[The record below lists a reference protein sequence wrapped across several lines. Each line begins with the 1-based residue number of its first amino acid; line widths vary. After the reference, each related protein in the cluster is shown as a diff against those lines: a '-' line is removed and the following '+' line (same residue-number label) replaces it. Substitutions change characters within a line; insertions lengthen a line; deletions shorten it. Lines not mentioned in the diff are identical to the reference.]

1 MCKFISM
8 TCVNRILVLL
18 ICIYCQP
25 VLAQLPPVP
34 PDTILVNGK
43 VITADSDDP
52 EAVTIAQA
60 IAIRDGKII
69 AVGSNAEIRGLAVQ
83 GTETVDLN
91 SRTVVPGLIDTHTH
105 LYETSLGFPWAAGV
119 DPQLLNIRLVA
130 KTEDEA
136 VSLAEAAIK
145 ARARDVG
152 PGKWIKV
159 QLNPSNIAHA
169 VFGSRITRR
178 VLDQW
183 APNNKVM
190 IRTRA
195 SVVTSSKGIE
205 EFEEYFGREIP
216 EVYWVGG
223 AGGKE
228 LGWSRQYVDFPRSAA
243 IDLIMET
250 QMEKY
255 TEVYKSVLQVN
266 AQNGI
271 TTHGTHAQS
280 KNGYTVALMLDRRG
294 EMPIRWAWSL
304 GWAHI
309 FTDRPEDFYEN
320 YHDEA
325 GYGSDFLWNI
335 GMNPVSMDGGAI
347 AMCTTINA
355 RQDVKVR
362 ERCTADATEVGILRI
377 RALQAAIKNGL
388 NIAGHHIAGDKALDY
403 YQDAIEQS
411 GLSLEKIRSLKL
423 QSDHCHQVRPDQV
436 ERAARLG
443 QTFSCDASIEVAT
456 VIARDYGEEYLGRYA
471 PYATMLKAGIKPMIS
486 EFGSQSSVRNSPFE
500 YGYIFL
506 TRRSLDGKLA
516 MGVPEEAIPDRM
528 TMLLMMTRWASPSL
542 YRGDVLGSIE
552 PGKFADLTV
561 LDNDVLDAPLEE
573 LPYIKPIM
581 TMVQGKIVFEDP
593 QLRGNTLRF
602 NTETAVWEKNIASQ
616 YQNSALWRW

>member
-1 MCKFISM
+1 MIKFINIEFVKRFLIIL
-8 TCVNRILVLL
+8 TCLSVQSVI
-18 ICIYCQP
+18 
-25 VLAQLPPVP
+25 AQSFVVT
-34 PDTILVNGK
+34 PDTIMVNGK
-43 VITADSDDP
+43 VVTADNDDP
-52 EAVTIAQA
+52 EAVTIAEA

-69 AVGSNAEIRGLAVQ
+69 AVGSNTEIRNMAVQ
-83 GTETVDLN
+83 GTEVVDVN
-91 SRTVVPGLIDTHTH
+91 SRTVIPGLIDTHTH
-105 LYETSLGFPWAAGV
+105 LYETSLGFPWAADV
-119 DPQLLNIRLVA
+119 DPQLLNILLVA
-130 KTEDEA
+130 KSEDEA

-145 ARARDVG
+145 ARARDIG

-159 QLNPSNIAHA
+159 RMNPSNIAHA

-178 VLDQW
+178 VLDEW

-195 SVVTSSKGIE
+195 SVVTSSNGIQ

-216 EVYWVGG
+216 DVYWVGG
-223 AGGKE
+223 ADGKE
-228 LGWSRQYVDFPRSAA
+228 LGWSRQYVDFPRSVA

-250 QMEKY
+250 QMERY

-280 KNGYTVALMLDRRG
+280 KNGYTVALMLDRKG

-309 FTDRPEDFYEN
+309 FTDTPEAFYEN

-325 GYGSDFLWNI
+325 GYGSDFLWNV

-355 RQDVKVR
+355 RQDIKER

-377 RALQAAIKNGL
+377 RALKAAIKNGL

-411 GLSLEKIRSLKL
+411 GLSLEKIRSLNL
-423 QSDHCHQVRPDQV
+423 QSDHCHQVRQDQV

-443 QTFSCDASIEVAT
+443 QTFSCDASEEVAT

-471 PYATMLKAGIKPMIS
+471 PYATMLKNGIKPMIS

-528 TMLLMMTRWASPSL
+528 TMLLMMTRWASPSI

-552 PGKFADLTV
+552 AGKYADIVV
-561 LDNDVLDAPLEE
+561 LDNDVIDAPLEE

-581 TMVQGKIVFEDP
+581 TMVQGKIVFEDA
-593 QLRGNTLRF
+593 QLRGNTIGF
-602 NTETAVWEKNIASQ
+602 NIETAEWEKNIAPQ
-616 YQNSALWRW
+616 FQNSTLWRW

>member
-1 MCKFISM
+1 MFK
-8 TCVNRILVLL
+8 L
-18 ICIYCQP
+18 INIMFVKRFLF
-25 VLAQLPPVP
+25 VLACLSFQSVIAQSFVVT

-43 VITADSDDP
+43 VVTADSDDP

-69 AVGSNAEIRGLAVQ
+69 AVGSNTEIRNMAVQ
-83 GTETVDLN
+83 GTEVVDVN
-91 SRTVVPGLIDTHTH
+91 SRTVIPGLIDTHTH
-105 LYETSLGFPWAAGV
+105 LYETSLGFPWAADV
-119 DPQLLNIRLVA
+119 DPQLLNIRLLA
-130 KTEDEA
+130 NSEDEA
-136 VSLAEAAIK
+136 VSLAEAAIR
-145 ARARDVG
+145 ARARDLG

-159 QLNPSNIAHA
+159 QMNPSNIAHA

-178 VLDQW
+178 VLDEW

-195 SVVTSSKGIE
+195 SVVTSSMGIE

-216 EVYWVGG
+216 DVYWVGG
-223 AGGKE
+223 AEGKE
-228 LGWSRQYVDFPRSAA
+228 LGWSRQYVDFPRSVA

-250 QMEKY
+250 QMERY
-255 TEVYKSVLQVN
+255 SEVYKSVLQVN

-280 KNGYTVALMLDRRG
+280 KNGYTVALMLDRKG

-325 GYGSDFLWNI
+325 GYGSDFLWNV

-355 RQDVKVR
+355 REDIKER

-377 RALQAAIKNGL
+377 RALKAAIKNGL

-411 GLSLEKIRSLKL
+411 GLSLEKIRSLNL
-423 QSDHCHQVRPDQV
+423 QSDHCHQVRQDQV

-443 QTFSCDASIEVAT
+443 QTFSCDASEEVAT

-471 PYATMLKAGIKPMIS
+471 PYATMLKNGIKPMIS
-486 EFGSQSSVRNSPFE
+486 EFGSQQSVRNSPFE

-506 TRRSLDGKLA
+506 TRRSLDGKIA

-528 TMLLMMTRWASPSL
+528 TMLLMMTRWASPSI

-552 PGKFADLTV
+552 PGKYADIVV
-561 LDNDVLDAPLEE
+561 LDNDVIDAPLEE
-573 LPYIKPIM
+573 LPFIKPIM

-593 QLRGNTLRF
+593 QLRGNTIGF
-602 NTETAVWEKNIASQ
+602 NIETAEWEKNIAPQ
-616 YQNSALWRW
+616 FQNSGLWRW